1 MNMNIMNK
9 INNKRIFLTVSLFIL
24 LLFVIKPY
32 SFSKKWSLENF
43 STKHEGNAVTQSGA
57 RIEPNKN
64 ELLSNYEQTE
74 PELAPIEELGKKLFF
89 DENLSTPPGQSCAA
103 CHGPEVGWTGA
114 NEAINKSGSVY
125 EGAVKGRFGNR
136 KPPPSAYAG
145 DSPVLEI
152 DEEGNF
158 VGGMFWDGRATGE
171 ASGDPLAE
179 QAMGP
184 FLNPLEQ
191 NNPDI
196 KNIIKKIQ
204 KSDYVLLFEKV
215 WGPGSLDAKKNIDLT
230 YERIARSIA
239 AYERSAEVNPFSSKF
254 DDFWRKTRA
263 KILYVEEIDE
273 LNWENYKNLGLS
285 DVELKGLVLFNTKG
299 MCANCH
305 VLTSQDEQPP
315 LLTDFTYDNVGIPKN
330 PKNPFYLMPKE
341 WNPEGKEWIDKG
353 LGGYLEK
360 TEKYAKYA
368 AENYGKHKVPTL
380 RNVDL
385 RPNEDFVKAFMH
397 NGFFKSLKDIVHFY
411 NTRDIAD
418 EKWPEP
424 EITVNVN
431 KTELG
436 DLGLTA
442 EEEEAIVFFMK
453 ALSERKK
460 P

>member
-1 MNMNIMNK
+1 MNIMKK
-9 INNKRIFLTVSLFIL
+9 INKKRTILMVALFIFP
-24 LLFVIKPY
+24 LFIITQY
-32 SFSKKWSLENF
+32 SFSKKGNLKNL
-43 STKHEGNAVTQSGA
+43 STKHEVDVSAQSVAG
-57 RIEPNKN
+57 IEPNKN
-64 ELLSNYEQTE
+64 ELLSPYKQTE

-103 CHGPEVGWTGA
+103 CHGPEVGWTGPD
-114 NEAINKSGSVY
+114 EMKNKSGSVY

-136 KPPPSAYAG
+136 KPPSTAYAG

-171 ASGDPLAE
+171 TLGDPLAE

-204 KSDYVLLFEKV
+204 KSDYVLLFEEV
-215 WGPGSLDAKKNIDLT
+215 WGPGSLDAKKRIDFT
-230 YERIARSIA
+230 YERIVRSIA

-254 DDFWRKTRA
+254 DAFWRKARA
-263 KILYVEEIDE
+263 KRLYVEEINE
-273 LNWENYKNLGLS
+273 SNWENYKNSGLS
-285 DVELKGLVLFNTKG
+285 DVELKGLLLFSTKG

-315 LLTDFTYDNVGIPKN
+315 LFTDFTYDNVGIPKN
-330 PKNPFYLMPKE
+330 PQNPFYLMPKE
-341 WNPEGKEWIDKG
+341 WNPEGKMWADKG

-360 TEKYAKYA
+360 TEKYSTYA

-385 RPNEDFVKAFMH
+385 RPKEDFVKAYMH
-397 NGFFKSLKDIVHFY
+397 NGFFKSLKDVVHFY

-424 EITVNVN
+424 EIAANIN

-436 DLGLTA
+436 DLGLTP
-442 EEEEAIVFFMK
+442 EEEEAIVLFMK
-453 ALSERKK
+453 ALSDRKK

>member
-1 MNMNIMNK
+1 MNIMK
-9 INNKRIFLTVSLFIL
+9 KHNNKRTILTVALFIFLLFI
-24 LLFVIKPY
+24 ITQY
-32 SFSKKWSLENF
+32 SFSKKGKLKNF
-43 STKHEGNAVTQSGA
+43 STKHEVDVVAQAGVG
-57 RIEPNKN
+57 IESNKN
-64 ELLSNYEQTE
+64 GLLSLYEQTE

-103 CHGPEVGWTGA
+103 CHSSEVGWTGP
-114 NEAINKSGSVY
+114 NETMNKSGSVY

-136 KPPPSAYAG
+136 KPPSAAYAG
-145 DSPVLEI
+145 DSPVLDR
-152 DEEGNF
+152 DEEGCF
-158 VGGMFWDGRATGE
+158 VGGMFWDGRATGK

-196 KNIIKKIQ
+196 QSIINKIQ
-204 KSDYVLLFEKV
+204 KSDYVILFEDV

-239 AYERSAEVNPFSSKF
+239 AYERSAEVNPFSSRF

-263 KILYVEEIDE
+263 KGRYVEEIDE
-273 LNWENYKNLGLS
+273 SNWENYKNSGLS
-285 DVELKGLVLFNTKG
+285 DVELKGLMLFNTKG
-299 MCANCH
+299 KCANCH
-305 VLTSQDEQPP
+305 VLESENGQPP
-315 LLTDFTYDNVGIPKN
+315 LFTDFTYDNLGIPKN
-330 PKNPFYLMPKE
+330 LENPFYSMPKE
-341 WNPEGKEWIDKG
+341 WNVEGKEWLDKG
-353 LGGYLEK
+353 LGGYLEGTK
-360 TEKYAKYA
+360 KYARYA

-385 RPNEDFVKAFMH
+385 RPHEGFVKAYMH
-397 NGFFKSLKDIVHFY
+397 NGFFKSLKDIVNFY
-411 NTRDIAD
+411 NTRDIAE

-424 EITVNVN
+424 EITAHVN

-436 DLGLTA
+436 NLGLTLK
-442 EEEEAIVFFMK
+442 EEEAIVAFMK
-453 ALSERKK
+453 ALSDRKK